1 MRSLSRHVDDI
12 LSDNRIKS
20 NNLTGF
26 TEIQTKL
33 SDSTSKIIETLN
45 FFNINFNNNKNKLLS
60 FAYGCRNV
68 ALLNKFNA

>member
-1 MRSLSRHVDDI
+1 MRSLLRHVDDI
-12 LSDNRIKS
+12 SSDNRIK
-20 NNLTGF
+20 NNDLLGF
-26 TEIQTKL
+26 TEKQTNL

-45 FFNINFNNNKNKLLS
+45 FFNINFNNKENKLLS

>member
-1 MRSLSRHVDDI
+1 MRSLLRHVDDI

-20 NNLTGF
+20 NNLIGF

-45 FFNINFNNNKNKLLS
+45 FFNINFNNKENKLLS
-60 FAYGCRNV
+60 FANGCRNI

>member
-45 FFNINFNNNKNKLLS
+45 FFNINFNNKENKLLS
-60 FAYGCRNV
+60 FANGCRNI